1 MRRYTTPELP
11 LIVQG
16 VDITDCDVYVT
27 IAQKTHVLTVD
38 DAAMELDGD
47 GNTVITV
54 DLSQFD
60 TAEFREGSAK
70 VQVNYIDG
78 QGRRNATEEAVITIG
93 GNLLD
98 KVLS

>member
-1 MRRYTTPELP
+1 MRRYTTPVLP

-47 GNTVITV
+47 GNTIITV

>member
-16 VDITDCDVYVT
+16 VDITDYDVYVT
-27 IAQKTHVLTVD
+27 IAQKTHILTVD

-47 GNTVITV
+47 GNTIITV

-70 VQVNYIDG
+70 VQVNWLDG